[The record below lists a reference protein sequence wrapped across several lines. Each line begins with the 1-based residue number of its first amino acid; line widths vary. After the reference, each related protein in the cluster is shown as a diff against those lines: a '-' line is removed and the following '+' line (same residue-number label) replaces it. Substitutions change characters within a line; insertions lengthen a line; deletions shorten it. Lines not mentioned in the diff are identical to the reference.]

1 MMSNTLTTELFWLT
15 MTITMTALMWVPY
28 IINRVI
34 EQGMG
39 QAILDPQGDKT
50 TRFDWARRMM
60 QAHYNAIENLALF
73 APLVLILHVTK
84 MSTEYTTMA
93 CIVYFYARL
102 AHYLL
107 YSFGVPGLRTPAFAI
122 GFAAQLVLI
131 FTLLNIP

>member
-1 MMSNTLTTELFWLT
+1 MISNTLTTELFWLT
-15 MTITMTALMWVPY
+15 MTITMTALMWMPY

-50 TRFDWARRMM
+50 TRFNWARRMM
-60 QAHYNAIENLALF
+60 QAHYNSIENLALF

-84 MSTEYTTMA
+84 MSTEYTAMA

-131 FTLLNIP
+131 FTLLDIP

>member
-50 TRFDWARRMM
+50 TRFNWARRMM
-60 QAHYNAIENLALF
+60 QAHYNSIENLALF

-102 AHYLL
+102 AHYLF

-131 FTLLNIP
+131 FTLLDIP

>member
-50 TRFDWARRMM
+50 TRFNWARRMM
-60 QAHYNAIENLALF
+60 QSHYNSIENLALF

-131 FTLLNIP
+131 FTLLDIP

>member
-1 MMSNTLTTELFWLT
+1 MSNTLTTELFWLT

-50 TRFDWARRMM
+50 TRFNWARRMM
-60 QAHYNAIENLALF
+60 QSHYNSIENLALF

-131 FTLLNIP
+131 FTLLDIP

>member
-60 QAHYNAIENLALF
+60 QAHYNSIENLALF

-131 FTLLNIP
+131 FTLLGIP

>member
-1 MMSNTLTTELFWLT
+1 MNNTLTTELFWLT

-28 IINRVI
+28 IINRLI

-39 QAILDPQGDKT
+39 QALLDPQGDKT
-50 TRFDWARRMM
+50 TRFAWAKRMM
-60 QAHYNAIENLALF
+60 QAHYNAIENLAIF

-84 MSTEYTTMA
+84 MDTEYTAMA

-131 FTLLNIP
+131 LTLLNIL